1 MGYFGWYDPTYV
13 LVIIGVIICLI
24 ASANVNSTFS
34 RYSRVRSASG
44 MTGAEVAARILS
56 MQGLNN
62 VRIEHIDG
70 NLTDH
75 FDPSTN
81 TVRLSDSVYG
91 AQSIAAAGV
100 AAHEC
105 GHAIQYARGYVPLNI
120 RTALVP
126 VANFGSAISWPLI
139 VIGLIL
145 GAGYQTIH
153 GTVAGALIIAGIWC
167 FAAAVLFQIVTLPVE
182 FNASRRALKEL
193 EKDSLLTGHE
203 NGMARRVLIAAALT
217 YVAGALSAILQ
228 LLRIILITRDDG

>member
-228 LLRIILITRDDG
+228 LLRIILITRDDR

>member
-145 GAGYQTIH
+145 GAGYQTMH

-203 NGMARRVLIAAALT
+203 NGMARRVLTAAALT
-217 YVAGALSAILQ
+217 YLAGALSAILQ
-228 LLRIILITRDDG
+228 LLRIILITRDDR

>member
-145 GAGYQTIH
+145 GAGYQTMH

-228 LLRIILITRDDG
+228 LLRIILITRDDR